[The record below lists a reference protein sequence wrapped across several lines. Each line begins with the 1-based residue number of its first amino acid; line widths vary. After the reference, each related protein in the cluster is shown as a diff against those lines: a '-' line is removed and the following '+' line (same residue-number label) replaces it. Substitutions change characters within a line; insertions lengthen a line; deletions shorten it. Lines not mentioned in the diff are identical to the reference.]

1 MNLTVSFSVFVYWS
15 VIDLLVSSTPENM
28 IRPAVVETDLRPPSL
43 MLSALSTKPW
53 GNYSRQDTLIELS
66 FGKHT
71 WYSFQP
77 LIRQIACSRP
87 SALSTCCQLIAC
99 LLFHLEPAAGL
110 FCCTFRT
117 QVVCNKLSSNYP
129 IPNYSLYLITEIIRK
144 RTIQCKHKLH
154 THLNYW
160 RLQNT
165 LREIYIYIYIY
176 IYTHTYIFPMTDII
190 HSWIIYKSVIAI
202 CI

>member
-15 VIDLLVSSTPENM
+15 VIDLLVSSTPDNM
-28 IRPAVVETDLRPPSL
+28 ICPAVVETVLRPPSL

-53 GNYSRQDTLIELS
+53 GSYSRQDTLRELS
-66 FGKHT
+66 FGEHT
-71 WYSFQP
+71 WYSFQA
-77 LIRQIACSRP
+77 LIRWTACSRP
-87 SALSTCCQLIAC
+87 SALSRCCELIAC

-117 QVVCNKLSSNYP
+117 QVVWNKLSSNYP

-154 THLNYW
+154 THLNYC

-165 LREIYIYIYIY
+165 LREIYIHTYIYTYIYIY
-176 IYTHTYIFPMTDII
+176 IHTHTHTYIFPMTGII
-190 HSWIIYKSVIAI
+190 HS
-202 CI
+202 